1 MKTVIVEL
9 EEKSDYK
16 KVIGAIKQLKG
27 VQRVELATDEQ
38 FENLSILKACEVA
51 RGTELVSEDEIL
63 YALK

>member
-1 MKTVIVEL
+1 MKTVIIQL

-27 VQRVELATDEQ
+27 VQRVELATEEQ
-38 FENLSILKACEVA
+38 FENLSMLKACDAA

-63 YALK
+63 YTLK

>member
-27 VQRVELATDEQ
+27 V
-38 FENLSILKACEVA
+38 
-51 RGTELVSEDEIL
+51 
-63 YALK
+63 